1 MSKKKPLQPTADHK
15 KAYAARI
22 PLGVVLNISLLAA
35 SLNVLLQLS
44 AGDHELYS
52 ILLRSTLIFIGFAI
66 AGSLVMIVTITIL
79 HQIKRQELEEQR
91 RLAEEEQLAAML
103 TMPAPANQISP
114 PSHQVEAT
122 NAH

>member
-1 MSKKKPLQPTADHK
+1 
-15 KAYAARI
+15 
-22 PLGVVLNISLLAA
+22 
-35 SLNVLLQLS
+35 
-44 AGDHELYS
+44 
-52 ILLRSTLIFIGFAI
+52 
-66 AGSLVMIVTITIL
+66 MIVTITIL

-122 NAH
+122 TTH